1 MNENLMHLIAL
12 QKIDTETQKVL
23 QSRKDLPLRLA
34 RLDTDFAAVRE
45 ALEEERNR
53 LEVKNQ
59 THRELEEALKKGME
73 QLRKTRD
80 RIHEVKSNKEYQAV
94 LKEIE
99 TLEQKHGIVED
110 KIITILEEIDAMKT
124 SLAIREGEFQ
134 ASGRRYEEERERLE
148 KRIGSIES
156 QLQERQ
162 RQGESLREKIPK
174 NVLKRY
180 DMTKNVNQGLA
191 VVSAWKET
199 CDGCHMSI
207 PPQLYNE
214 LLEDTEELIMCP
226 NCRRIIYWYDQNK
239 ENV

>member
-1 MNENLMHLIAL
+1 
-12 QKIDTETQKVL
+12 
-23 QSRKDLPLRLA
+23 
-34 RLDTDFAAVRE
+34 
-45 ALEEERNR
+45 
-53 LEVKNQ
+53 
-59 THRELEEALKKGME
+59 
-73 QLRKTRD
+73 
-80 RIHEVKSNKEYQAV
+80 
-94 LKEIE
+94 
-99 TLEQKHGIVED
+99 
-110 KIITILEEIDAMKT
+110 MKT

-134 ASGRRYEEERERLE
+134 ASGRRYEEEREKLE

-162 RQGESLREKIPK
+162 RQGESMREKIPK

-239 ENV
+239 ESV

>member
-1 MNENLMHLIAL
+1 MHLIAL

-134 ASGRRYEEERERLE
+134 ASGRRYEEEREKLE

-162 RQGESLREKIPK
+162 RQGESMREKIPK

-226 NCRRIIYWYDQNK
+226 NCRRIIYWYVQNK
-239 ENV
+239 ESV

>member
-1 MNENLMHLIAL
+1 MNQNLLQLIEL
-12 QKIDTETQKVL
+12 QKIDTEMQKAL
-23 QSRKDLPLRLA
+23 QSRKELPLRLV
-34 RLDTDFAAVRE
+34 RLDADFAAVRK
-45 ALEEERNR
+45 ALEEERGL
-53 LEVKNQ
+53 LEAKNQ
-59 THRELEEALKKGME
+59 AHRELEEALRRGVE
-73 QLRKTRD
+73 QLRKSRD
-80 RIHEVKSNKEYQAV
+80 RIHEVKSNKEYQAM

-99 TLEQKHGIVED
+99 TLEQKRGAVED
-110 KIITILEEIDAMKT
+110 KIIAILEELDAMKA

-134 ASGRRYEEERERLE
+134 AVGRRYEEEREELE

-162 RQGESLREKIPK
+162 RAGESLRERIPK
-174 NVLKRY
+174 NILKRY
-180 DMTKNVNQGLA
+180 DMTKNVNHGLA

-214 LLEDTEELIMCP
+214 LLEETEELMVCP

-239 ENV
+239 EHV

>member
-110 KIITILEEIDAMKT
+110 KIITILEEIDTMKT

-134 ASGRRYEEERERLE
+134 ASGRRYEEEREKLE

-162 RQGESLREKIPK
+162 RQGESMREKIPK

-239 ENV
+239 ESV

>member
-1 MNENLMHLIAL
+1 MNKNLMHLIAL

-59 THRELEEALKKGME
+59 THQELEEALKKGME

>member
-1 MNENLMHLIAL
+1 LNENLMHLIAL

-34 RLDTDFAAVRE
+34 RLDADFAAVRE

-53 LEVKNQ
+53 LEAKNQ
-59 THRELEEALKKGME
+59 NHRELEEALKKGME

-99 TLEQKHGIVED
+99 TLEQKHGVVED
-110 KIITILEEIDAMKT
+110 KIISILEEIDAMKT

-148 KRIGSIES
+148 NRIGSIES
-156 QLQERQ
+156 QIQERQ

-174 NVLKRY
+174 NLLKRY

-214 LLEDTEELIMCP
+214 LLEDTEDLMVCP

>member
-1 MNENLMHLIAL
+1 MHLIAL

-110 KIITILEEIDAMKT
+110 KIITILEEIDTMKT

-134 ASGRRYEEERERLE
+134 ASGRRYEEEREKLE

-162 RQGESLREKIPK
+162 RQGESMREKIPK

-239 ENV
+239 ESV

>member
-1 MNENLMHLIAL
+1 L
-12 QKIDTETQKVL
+12 
-23 QSRKDLPLRLA
+23 
-34 RLDTDFAAVRE
+34 E
-45 ALEEERNR
+45 A
-53 LEVKNQ
+53 KNQ

-110 KIITILEEIDAMKT
+110 KIITILEEIDTMKT

-134 ASGRRYEEERERLE
+134 ASGRRYEEEREKLE

-162 RQGESLREKIPK
+162 RQGESMREKIPK

-239 ENV
+239 ESV

>member
-1 MNENLMHLIAL
+1 LNKNLMHLIAL

-53 LEVKNQ
+53 LEAKNQ

-110 KIITILEEIDAMKT
+110 KIITILEEIDTMKT

-134 ASGRRYEEERERLE
+134 ASGRRYEEEREKLE

>member
-34 RLDTDFAAVRE
+34 RLDADFAAVRE

-53 LEVKNQ
+53 LEAKNQ
-59 THRELEEALKKGME
+59 NHRELEEALKKGME

-99 TLEQKHGIVED
+99 TLEQKHGVVED
-110 KIITILEEIDAMKT
+110 KIISILEEIDAMKT
-124 SLAIREGEFQ
+124 SLAIREGDFQ
-134 ASGRRYEEERERLE
+134 SAGRRYEEERERLE
-148 KRIGSIES
+148 NRIGSIES
-156 QLQERQ
+156 QIQERQ

-174 NVLKRY
+174 NLLKRY

-214 LLEDTEELIMCP
+214 LLEDTEDLMVCP

>member
-1 MNENLMHLIAL
+1 MHLIAL

-134 ASGRRYEEERERLE
+134 ASGRRYEEEREKLE

-239 ENV
+239 ESV

>member
-1 MNENLMHLIAL
+1 MHLIAL

-53 LEVKNQ
+53 LEAKNQ

-110 KIITILEEIDAMKT
+110 KIITILEEIDAMK
-124 SLAIREGEFQ
+124 
-134 ASGRRYEEERERLE
+134 
-148 KRIGSIES
+148 
-156 QLQERQ
+156 
-162 RQGESLREKIPK
+162 P
-174 NVLKRY
+174 
-180 DMTKNVNQGLA
+180 
-191 VVSAWKET
+191 
-199 CDGCHMSI
+199 
-207 PPQLYNE
+207 
-214 LLEDTEELIMCP
+214 
-226 NCRRIIYWYDQNK
+226 
-239 ENV
+239 